1 MPRKDELAAAK
12 KRFAAAM
19 DDMALDR
26 VIRRAPLQSVAFAAF
41 AGALVAVAAGSLRAV
56 PIPIRE
62 IYSVY
67 NRLARLKK

>member
-1 MPRKDELAAAK
+1 
-12 KRFAAAM
+12 M

-41 AGALVAVAAGSLRAV
+41 AGALVAVAAGSLRAA